1 LHSIQLIHD
10 NFCRIHKDD
19 LNGLLED
26 IIDESELHEGKWLY
40 TDFQPAKENAINI
53 KVNLYDNVY
62 FSLHYYRY
70 LIRNY
75 FSGKADIMHSNF
87 TKEIEVYF
95 HNKQLSDNLYKV
107 YNQFTLKVQHSRL
120 TDGPE
125 LVVSYDGTTKV
136 YNKSLAEIADFQT
149 QYYNWINCNGVLNR
163 WKYLTDEQKL
173 NHDKNYPVLSNT
185 LKPHLGINLIFQR
198 LKTVILNILKS

>member
-1 LHSIQLIHD
+1 MKQTIKLNVIPFDVPVAEVEFAFYTTNHD
-10 NFCRIHKDD
+10 NYCRIHKDD
-19 LNGLLED
+19 LNDLFED
-26 IIDESELHEGKWLY
+26 KIHESELHEGQWLY
-40 TDFQPAKENAINI
+40 TDFQPAKENAIRI

-95 HNKQLSDNLYKV
+95 QNKQLSDNLYKV
-107 YNQFTLKVQHSRL
+107 YNQFTLKVQHSRF

-136 YNKSLAEIADFQT
+136 YNKSLA
-149 QYYNWINCNGVLNR
+149 
-163 WKYLTDEQKL
+163 
-173 NHDKNYPVLSNT
+173 
-185 LKPHLGINLIFQR
+185 
-198 LKTVILNILKS
+198 